1 MVARLTP
8 DQKVACSSHVGVIF
22 KLWMSV
28 VLVSHIPFSADLFSN
43 FYFEVKWRDSLN
55 FENESYIIGGTQ
67 VRTYHTNV
75 NIVARVSASTFF
87 SINCGCP

>member
-28 VLVSHIPFSADLFSN
+28 VLVSLVILNLVEFYENLIPFSADLFS
-43 FYFEVKWRDSLN
+43 S
-55 FENESYIIGGTQ
+55 
-67 VRTYHTNV
+67 
-75 NIVARVSASTFF
+75 

>member
-28 VLVSHIPFSADLFSN
+28 VLVSLVILNLDEFYENLIPFSADLFS
-43 FYFEVKWRDSLN
+43 S
-55 FENESYIIGGTQ
+55 
-67 VRTYHTNV
+67 
-75 NIVARVSASTFF
+75 